1 MVHLADHSTRR
12 RTDRCSGRSRGQSIG
27 RRSNQNEFVEVQ
39 PLEHLYREHLYRERV
54 AITAPSPDALG
65 DRAAIAPRKSTSSR
79 LVRVAITGS
88 ALPLG
93 RRVIERLSVD
103 GAGFSVCDLSAV
115 DSGVDEIDVIV
126 HLSPGDHDALVA
138 RATSAVAGTPELLAL
153 ADAHSAHH
161 IVLLSSALVYG
172 AWPNNPVPLTEEA
185 ALRPDFGFAFA
196 RQLATVEQLVDD
208 WSARRP
214 DRSVTVLRPV
224 PAMAHDGTS
233 GLVRALAAGMGGRM
247 GEEEV
252 PAQFVHL
259 DDLADA
265 VVLAVNRRLDGI
277 YNVAPDG
284 HVPGSRVRSLSGMVP
299 KVRLPGRLAE
309 IVADLQW
316 RFQRGPIPPGLRP
329 YVRSPWLVSNDRLRA
344 EGWNPTVTNEQ
355 AFVEGTDAK
364 WWTMLTPKRK
374 QELALGAAA
383 LVSFVAIASVTSWLR
398 RRRLH

>member
-1 MVHLADHSTRR
+1 MV
-12 RTDRCSGRSRGQSIG
+12 
-27 RRSNQNEFVEVQ
+27 
-39 PLEHLYREHLYRERV
+39 
-54 AITAPSPDALG
+54 ITASTSGALG
-65 DRAAIAPRKSTSSR
+65 DRVAVTSRKSIAAR
-79 LVRVAITGS
+79 PVRVAITGS
-88 ALPLG
+88 TLPLG
-93 RRVIERLSVD
+93 RRVIERLSDD
-103 GAGFSVCDLSAV
+103 GTRFLVGDLVAV
-115 DSGVDEIDVIV
+115 DSGANEIDVIV

-138 RATSAVAGTPELLAL
+138 RAAGAVAGTPELLAL
-153 ADAHSAHH
+153 ASEHSTQH

-208 WSARRP
+208 WRSRHS

-224 PAMAHDGTS
+224 PAMAQDGTS
-233 GLVRALAAGMGGRM
+233 GLVRALAAGLGGRM
-247 GEEEV
+247 GEEDV

-265 VVLAVNRRLDGI
+265 VVLAVSRRLDGI

-299 KVRLPGRLAE
+299 KVRLPGRIAE
-309 IVADLQW
+309 VVADLQW

-329 YVRSPWLVSNDRLRA
+329 YVRSPWLVSNDRLRT
-344 EGWNPTVTNEQ
+344 EGWNPSVTNEQ

-364 WWTMLTPKRK
+364 WWTMMTPKRK

-383 LVSFVAIASVTSWLR
+383 LGSFFAIASMTSWLR
-398 RRRLH
+398 RRHRR